1 LCMYR
6 SDGGQR
12 RFVKAHEQ
20 KACRLNNEKKV
31 AERKVARE
39 KLKLEKPN
47 EWLLASQTKETSRA
61 WLVAQMPVEATALKT
76 PTPGSIYWSP
86 PDAKT
91 PGSTSDILETVG
103 DNLKVPPPDNTSETL
118 ATTASNLKEPPP
130 GVTTDGD
137 GDKKP
142 PAKTNQGTPGSRRH
156 LPLSSGK
163 TAFRSAAASF
173 PTASDGHD
181 GEDEGTLTQDDLIL
195 AKLKEGNDQ
204 ENQLKQI
211 KELHRLERPGDFDA
225 FTGRKNYRVDD
236 YFEALSAEDLRKK
249 ELAAVSRNI
258 RNKFRKKYL
267 GGEQKEYKQKKR
279 QEADA
284 QKAEISRL
292 FQIRTLENK
301 KRRENKERQQ
311 ELHDKEV
318 AARTAAALV
327 NETFAQSQ
335 LFLIQKINGDDAR
348 EAKKARTA
356 LDELFPL
363 VKPTARDRREVAAI
377 KKSVSKEAWLK
388 TIELEKEADEIHGI
402 RYRPAERQYCEH
414 FIGQKD
420 NPNGGP
426 SLTVSWLN
434 PTWVS
439 HHFDEKFVALVRAE
453 GRITNKFV
461 PVPVGSSRDIQ
472 DCPPP
477 LSAIDPMVHCHY
489 LQGDRELCLFYSFA
503 SALFHLG
510 LENESESIRMVGHS
524 MEQHPRNTQIEVL
537 RKAVTSSKL
546 FHDRHITWGQKKKRF
561 QQFDLLNNISYNP
574 TLVIPFGADGGA
586 AHAFTVVGH
595 HIFDSTY
602 KRALHLTQESLDW
615 CCNTPG
621 GFKRVMLAIRF
632 PLSSIGV

>member
-1 LCMYR
+1 M
-6 SDGGQR
+6 
-12 RFVKAHEQ
+12 
-20 KACRLNNEKKV
+20 
-31 AERKVARE
+31 
-39 KLKLEKPN
+39 
-47 EWLLASQTKETSRA
+47 
-61 WLVAQMPVEATALKT
+61 
-76 PTPGSIYWSP
+76 
-86 PDAKT
+86 
-91 PGSTSDILETVG
+91 
-103 DNLKVPPPDNTSETL
+103 
-118 ATTASNLKEPPP
+118 
-130 GVTTDGD
+130 
-137 GDKKP
+137 
-142 PAKTNQGTPGSRRH
+142 
-156 LPLSSGK
+156 
-163 TAFRSAAASF
+163 
-173 PTASDGHD
+173 
-181 GEDEGTLTQDDLIL
+181 
-195 AKLKEGNDQ
+195 
-204 ENQLKQI
+204 
-211 KELHRLERPGDFDA
+211 
-225 FTGRKNYRVDD
+225 
-236 YFEALSAEDLRKK
+236 
-249 ELAAVSRNI
+249 
-258 RNKFRKKYL
+258 

-477 LSAIDPMVHCHY
+477 LSAIDP
-489 LQGDRELCLFYSFA
+489 
-503 SALFHLG
+503 
-510 LENESESIRMVGHS
+510 
-524 MEQHPRNTQIEVL
+524 
-537 RKAVTSSKL
+537 
-546 FHDRHITWGQKKKRF
+546 
-561 QQFDLLNNISYNP
+561 
-574 TLVIPFGADGGA
+574 DG
-586 AHAFTVVGH
+586 
-595 HIFDSTY
+595 
-602 KRALHLTQESLDW
+602 SLSLS
-615 CCNTPG
+615 PG
-621 GFKRVMLAIRF
+621 
-632 PLSSIGV
+632 